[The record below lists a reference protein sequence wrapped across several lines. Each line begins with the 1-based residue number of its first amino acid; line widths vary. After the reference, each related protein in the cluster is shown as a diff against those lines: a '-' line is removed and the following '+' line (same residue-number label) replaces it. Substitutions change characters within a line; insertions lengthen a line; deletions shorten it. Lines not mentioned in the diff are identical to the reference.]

1 MHHSYINFLHISF
14 SLLIKKI
21 HGCNESVVFRWDISS
36 MDGLPNYMKLIY
48 ISVLKVLEEV
58 EEDMTKEGRL
68 YTLKYYIKEV

>member
-1 MHHSYINFLHISF
+1 MKVI
-14 SLLIKKI
+14 
-21 HGCNESVVFRWDISS
+21 FRWDISS
-36 MDGLPNYMKLIY
+36 MDGLPDYMKLIY